1 VILSITSSLP
11 KFKSLTFHRGLNIL
25 LADTTDVAATGN
37 TRNSAGK
44 TSFVQIVDFLLGAS
58 AGTDSLFR
66 SAELV
71 EIEFTAVFQV
81 RGRQV
86 TVTRSGTEHGRLYLG
101 EEHGLPDDLV
111 KTDNETERPYV
122 SNSDW
127 CRHLGHAWFGLP
139 AEKKA
144 EDFGR
149 KNTPTFRPMMK
160 YFLRLDSDGGFNH
173 PQKNSESQQRSSYQV
188 CLSYMFGLE
197 WRIARELQDV
207 RDREKTLETLRKAA
221 STSTIS
227 EVVGT
232 VAQLRPQLAL
242 AERKARAKREEINS
256 FEVTETYRDTAEQA
270 SGLRVKLQDITRNLV
285 SLKETL
291 GFLQQALDAE
301 RPPYTVD
308 VAAMYRASG
317 VELPDVALRRFED
330 VEAFQ
335 RSVTANRRIHLQS
348 EIEQAQREIRRSEYD
363 LQEASRQ
370 RRELLTSLEGKGAFE
385 DLVALQRE
393 AAALEAEHAVLRERF
408 EAAEALERSK
418 AELKV
423 GRIEIQRRLQADYAT
438 HRSRLDDIIVRIA
451 ELIAELYTNREGYFE
466 VSATDNGPE
475 FSIRIEGDRGTGIR
489 SMEIFC
495 MDIVLYE
502 SVRNRFG
509 GPGFLIHDSHL
520 FDGVDARQICA
531 ALQIGRRSVGT
542 GGQYIVTMNSDIY
555 DTLPFPDDFDTTT
568 IVLPTRLSDEK
579 EDSGLFGFRF
589 G

>member
-1 VILSITSSLP
+1 MILSVASSLP
-11 KFKSLTFHRGLNIL
+11 NFKTLTFHKGLNIL
-25 LADTTDVAATGN
+25 LADTKNASLAGN

-71 EIEFTAVFQV
+71 EAEFTGVFEIQD
-81 RGRQV
+81 RQV
-86 TVTRSGTEHGRLYLG
+86 TVTRSGREHGKIFLRG
-101 EEHGLPDDLV
+101 EHNLPDDQV
-111 KTDNETERPYV
+111 KIDKETERPYL

-127 CRHLGHAWFGLP
+127 CRYLGHEWFGLP
-139 AEKKA
+139 DRKKVG
-144 EDFGR
+144 DFGK
-149 KNTPTFRPMMK
+149 KNAPTFRTMMK
-160 YFLRLDSDGGFNH
+160 YFLRLDNDGGFNH
-173 PQKNSESQQRSSYQV
+173 PERNSENQQKSSYQV

-207 RDREKTLETLRKAA
+207 RDREKTLEALRRAA
-221 STSTIS
+221 STSTVS

-232 VAQLRPQLAL
+232 VAQLRPLLAL
-242 AERKARAKREEINS
+242 AERKARAKREEIS
-256 FEVTETYRDTAEQA
+256 KFEVMETYCDIAEKA
-270 SGLRVKLQDITRNLV
+270 SQLRIRLQEITRDQV

-291 GFLQQALDAE
+291 GFLQQSLEAE
-301 RPPYTVD
+301 RPAYTVD

-317 VELPDVALRRFED
+317 VELPDVALRKFED

-348 EIEQAQREIRRSEYD
+348 EIEQVQREIRKSEDD

-370 RRELLTSLEGKGAFE
+370 RRELLSSLDGKGAFE
-385 DLVALQRE
+385 DLVALQKE
-393 AAALEAEHAVLRERF
+393 AAALEAEHAVLRERY
-408 EAAEALERSK
+408 EAAEALESSK

-438 HRSRLDDIIVRIA
+438 HRARLDDLIVRIA
-451 ELIAELYTNREGYFE
+451 ELIAELYANREGYFE

-495 MDIVLYE
+495 MDIALYE
-502 SVRNRFG
+502 SVRDKFG
-509 GPGFLIHDSHL
+509 GPSFLIHDSHL
-520 FDGVDARQICA
+520 FDGVDARQISA
-531 ALQIGRRSVGT
+531 ALQIGQRAVGS

-555 DTLPFPDDFDTTT
+555 DTLPFPVDFDSTT
-568 IVLPTRLSDEK
+568 IVLPTRLSDENEK
-579 EDSGLFGFRF
+579 SGLFGFRF